1 MEQFFVFVGEQW
13 LLVSILIALVFGYF
27 WTEGSKAGKTLS
39 SHAATL
45 LINSDE
51 AHVLDIREAKD
62 YKQGSIVKNA
72 MNIPHN
78 RVVERISELES
89 HKDKTIL
96 LVDQM
101 GHHAAAVGRSLRAKG
116 FTVSRLQGGI
126 TEWKNQKLPLVK

>member
-27 WTEGSKAGKTLS
+27 WTEGTKAGKVLS

-45 LINSDE
+45 LINSGE
-51 AHVLDIREAKD
+51 AHVLDVREAKE
-62 YKQGSIVKNA
+62 YKLGSIVKNA
-72 MNIPHN
+72 THIPHN
-78 RVVERISELES
+78 RVVARISELEP
-89 HKDKTIL
+89 HKGKTIL

-116 FTVSRLQGGI
+116 FEVSRLQGGI
-126 TEWKNQKLPLVK
+126 AEWTNQKLPLVK